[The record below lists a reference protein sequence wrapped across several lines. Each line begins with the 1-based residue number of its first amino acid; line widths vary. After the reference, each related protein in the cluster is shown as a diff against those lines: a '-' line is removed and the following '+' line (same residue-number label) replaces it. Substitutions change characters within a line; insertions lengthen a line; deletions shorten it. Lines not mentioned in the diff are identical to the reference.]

1 MLCQNS
7 DNLIERVDT
16 SFAFAEFC
24 KSILSIYRA
33 RAGER
38 SILFTEFCE
47 TSVQESTSRGYR
59 HYCPCPSG
67 TGEEREARVGV
78 GARQISDK
86 QRVDTRCSSRVWV
99 WGMLQFR
106 QVSKKQQDR
115 LLARVGAGVP
125 KWTFWRILQ
134 KVPPSRR
141 VGVGA
146 PGLCRILQ
154 SLHPARPPGETA
166 GESHTLAHRRRISPS
181 PMSPYLRHRPYHR
194 PTRPE

>member
-1 MLCQNS
+1 MRRSLSVSDTCPNLIIASSRVRVWERMLCQNS

-99 WGMLQFR
+99 W
-106 QVSKKQQDR
+106 
-115 LLARVGAGVP
+115 
-125 KWTFWRILQ
+125 
-134 KVPPSRR
+134 
-141 VGVGA
+141 
-146 PGLCRILQ
+146 
-154 SLHPARPPGETA
+154 
-166 GESHTLAHRRRISPS
+166 
-181 PMSPYLRHRPYHR
+181 
-194 PTRPE
+194 